1 MKHDTAMTRPQELDA
16 IDQVEATEV
25 TTDPNGWP
33 GMQAA
38 LEKLRVEHLP
48 FRRATPEA
56 VRELEAM
63 RTFVTEKVTSDPAL
77 MDYYEEAWNG
87 IPVPAAPPIMALR
100 RAAVAQLQLMECVF
114 YTLQLRHYGNAPENA
129 GWIDLFRRWGASPSF
144 NRVFDEVD
152 TTLTPDFVTFYLTYL
167 RASLPRTTSV
177 RLWDEDRAREP
188 LIHHPWLQRRTDRG
202 RGAYMDSGLVEAK
215 LEFPAPS
222 GAGGEIDPKGK
233 PGVDQPYEVPS
244 ADPDAAS
251 DRGKDSG
258 NE

>member
-1 MKHDTAMTRPQELDA
+1 MTPTDPMTRPQELDA
-16 IDQVEATEV
+16 IDQVEAAEV
-25 TTDPNGWP
+25 TTDPNDWP
-33 GMQAA
+33 RMQAA

-48 FRRATPEA
+48 FRRAAPEA

-63 RTFVTEKVTSDPAL
+63 RASVTEKVTSDSTL
-77 MDYYEEAWNG
+77 TDYYEEAWNG
-87 IPVPAAPPIMALR
+87 IPVPVPPPMMALR
-100 RAAVAQLQLMECVF
+100 RIVVVQLQLMESVF
-114 YTLQLRHYGNAPENA
+114 YTLQLRHYGNSPENA

-167 RASLPRTTSV
+167 RASLPRTTAE

-188 LIHHPWLQRRTDRG
+188 LIHHPWLRRHTDRG
-202 RGAYMDSGLVEAK
+202 RGAYMDSGLVEAR

-233 PGVDQPYEVPS
+233 PGVDQTYETPS
-244 ADPDAAS
+244 ADTDAAR
-251 DRGKDSG
+251 DRPKDSG
-258 NE
+258 NQ